1 MTKIEKQAIVAS
13 LITDLNQRSFDSLTY
28 ALKWVSEDSSHE
40 ALFKKATEIIQDEY
54 PQTWEWLEPTLEK
67 LAC

>member
-1 MTKIEKQAIVAS
+1 MTKIERQSIVAS
-13 LITDLNQRSFDSLTY
+13 LITDLNQRSFESLTK

-40 ALFKKATEIIQDEY
+40 TLFKKATEIIQDEY
-54 PQTWEWLEPTLEK
+54 LQTWEWLETNLEK

>member
-1 MTKIEKQAIVAS
+1 MNNLHKKAIVAS

-40 ALFKKATEIIQDEY
+40 ALFNRAINIIKDEY
-54 PQTWEWLEPTLEK
+54 PQTWEWLDSSLEK